1 LVDPIASNDFR
12 PPRAGGARTSI
23 VVGVLSLATI
33 PAAIAFTHYSEEHEL
48 LDAAWAIPVGAV
60 LGLVSV
66 FLARQARRRLR
77 RSVVVTRGARAAR
90 VGRLLGLAGFLLAV
104 TAAMAVGVYALLA
117 AVDY

>member
-1 LVDPIASNDFR
+1 MGL
-12 PPRAGGARTSI
+12 
-23 VVGVLSLATI
+23 LSLATI
-33 PAAIAFTHYSEEHEL
+33 PAAIAFTHYSETYEL

-66 FLARQARRRLR
+66 FLARHARRRLR

-104 TAAMAVGVYALLA
+104 TAAMAVGVYAVLA